1 MTDRLLAIRQDI
13 DMVALLPAPAIDAMC
28 EFALKNESSTFE
40 WQLTDITSSNCWK
53 DQNSTG
59 CLGTEHCSCDHS
71 LIRKSEQCSI
81 RKSLPPGKRNSN
93 SQLSMARFLTLSSLP
108 YEEYVSEFGRLFTD
122 GFDVQDE
129 IAEAVFD
136 SW

>member
-1 MTDRLLAIRQDI
+1 MTDSLLAIRQDI
-13 DMVALLPAPAIDAMC
+13 DMVALLPASATD
-28 EFALKNESSTFE
+28 ALKNESSAFE
-40 WQLTDITSSNCWK
+40 WQATDITSTFRSSCWN

-71 LIRKSEQCSI
+71 VIRKSERCSI
-81 RKSLPPGKRNSN
+81 RKSLTPPGKRNSN
-93 SQLSMARFLTLSSLP
+93 SQLSVARFLTLSCLP

-136 SW
+136 IW